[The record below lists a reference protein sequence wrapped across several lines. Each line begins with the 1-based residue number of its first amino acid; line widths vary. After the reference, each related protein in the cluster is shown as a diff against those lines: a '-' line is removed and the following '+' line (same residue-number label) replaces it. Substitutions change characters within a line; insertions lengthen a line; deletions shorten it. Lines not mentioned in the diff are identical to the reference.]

1 MNQRRKAAIK
11 GGAWS
16 IAAMMA
22 ASCSIH
28 AESVQDQRAAQMTQ
42 IPTCATRLGTLA
54 VEEPERGVDWWSE
67 RQLPS
72 PTKLIKVFVAK
83 SGCFTLVDRGVGMA
97 MAQQERDLAANG
109 DLRVRSNLGKGQ
121 IKAAD
126 YVLVPDLVTAN
137 QDAGG
142 TSLGGALGGLLGHSK
157 VGRIAGN
164 LNISSK
170 TADVVLTLT
179 DVRSSEQVA
188 TVDGSAKKNDIGF
201 GGSGALWGASGVG
214 GAGVGG
220 YANTEVGQ
228 VITMAYLQAYNKMV
242 AQLGSLPSNASQSN
256 AQQAVTMLKPGRLL
270 GSATGGAVV
279 RTLDPGM
286 MLYPTG
292 NKQGAMWEVEDE
304 LGNKGWVSSTLLQLS
319 R

>member
-1 MNQRRKAAIK
+1 MNHCRKAAIK

-16 IAAMMA
+16 IAAVMA

-83 SGCFTLVDRGVGMA
+83 SGCFTLVDRGAGMA

-109 DLRVRSNLGKGQ
+109 DLRVRSNVGKGQ
-121 IKAAD
+121 VKAAD
-126 YVLVPDLVTAN
+126 YVLVPDLVSAN

-142 TSLGGALGGLLGHSK
+142 SSVGGVLGGLLGHSK

-164 LNISSK
+164 LNVSSK

-242 AQLGSLPSNASQSN
+242 AQLGSLPSNASQAN
-256 AQQAVTMLKPGRLL
+256 VQQAVTMLKPGRLL
-270 GSATGGAVV
+270 ATATGSSAV
-279 RTLDPGM
+279 RALDPGT

-292 NKQGAMWEVEDE
+292 NKQGTMWEVEDE

>member
-1 MNQRRKAAIK
+1 MDRCKRTAIR

-16 IAAMMA
+16 FALIVAAGMSA
-22 ASCSIH
+22 H
-28 AESVQDQRAAQMTQ
+28 AESAQDQRAAQMTQ
-42 IPTCATRLGTLA
+42 IPTCATKLGTLA

-83 SGCFTLVDRGVGMA
+83 SGCFTLVDRGAGMA

-109 DLRVRSNLGKGQ
+109 DLRVRSNVGKGQ

-126 YVLVPDLVTAN
+126 YVLVPDLISSN
-137 QDAGG
+137 KDAGG
-142 TSLGGALGGLLGHSK
+142 TSVGSVLGGLLGGSK
-157 VGRIAGN
+157 VGRLAGN
-164 LNISSK
+164 LSISSK

-188 TVDGSAKKNDIGF
+188 TADGSAKKNDIGF
-201 GGSGALWGASGVG
+201 SSGGALWGASGVG

-220 YANTEVGQ
+220 YANTEIGQ
-228 VITMAYLQAYNKMV
+228 VVTMAYLQAYNKMV
-242 AQLGSLPSNASQSN
+242 AQLGSLPSNASQAG

-270 GSATGGAVV
+270 ARATGGSAV
-279 RTLDPGM
+279 RTLDPGLM
-286 MLYPTG
+286 RYPTG
-292 NKQGAMWEVEDE
+292 NKQGTMWEVEDE

-319 R
+319 H

>member
-1 MNQRRKAAIK
+1 MK
-11 GGAWS
+11 GSAWS
-16 IAAMMA
+16 LALTMA
-22 ASCSIH
+22 VSLSAHASS
-28 AESVQDQRAAQMTQ
+28 AQDQRAEQMTQ
-42 IPTCATRLGTLA
+42 IPTCATRIGTLA

-83 SGCFTLVDRGVGMA
+83 SGCFTLVDRSAGMDMA
-97 MAQQERDLAANG
+97 MRERSLASSG
-109 DLRVRSNLGKGQ
+109 ELRARSNLGKGQ

-126 YVLVPDLVTAN
+126 YVLVPDLVSSNRDAN
-137 QDAGG
+137 GG
-142 TSLGGALGGLLGHSK
+142 SVGSVLGGLLGSSK
-157 VGRIAGN
+157 IGRLAGN
-164 LNISSK
+164 VGFSSK

-188 TVDGSAKKNDIGF
+188 MADGSAKKNDISF
-201 GGSGALWGASGVG
+201 AGSGALWGSSGFG

-220 YANTEVGQ
+220 YANTEIGQ
-228 VITMAYLQAYNKMV
+228 VITMAYLQAYNKLV
-242 AQLGSLPSNASQSN
+242 GQLGSLSSNAAQSN

-270 GSATGGAVV
+270 ATATGGAAV

-292 NKQGAMWEVEDE
+292 NKKGVMWEVEDE
-304 LGNKGWVSSTLLQLS
+304 LGNKGWVSSALLELS
-319 R
+319 K

>member
-1 MNQRRKAAIK
+1 
-11 GGAWS
+11 
-16 IAAMMA
+16 MMA